1 MEQNTKNMETN
12 ETVKDTAKVRSMR
25 ISDAVIDQFKEIS
38 KTLNMNQDSA
48 LKELMDTYELAQQRL
63 VLSNKEDDIDRFHK
77 YLKSLSTMFMS
88 SLQENSDMKNL
99 IRQEFERELQLKDS
113 LLSEKQEE
121 LKKLSS
127 ELAELKKESEILE
140 KENTELHDKVE
151 AFQQTLDTKDLLIS
165 DKDKQIGNLNEV
177 ISDKK
182 EEIVKLN
189 SKLSR
194 LEDSMSEID
203 TLKANVS
210 ELEKAIQDKQKEMES
225 LELKHGRELLDLEHK
240 LQTEKF
246 KEIEEY
252 QSKYA
257 VALQHLQIPKSEE
270 MKDNTTVSDTE

>member
-1 MEQNTKNMETN
+1 MEQNTKNIEAN

-48 LKELMDTYELAQQRL
+48 LKELMDTYELVQQRL
-63 VLSNKEDDIDRFHK
+63 VLSSKEDDIDRFQK
-77 YLKSLSTMFMS
+77 YLKSLSTMFMN
-88 SLQENSDMKNL
+88 SLQENNDMKDL

-121 LKKLSS
+121 LKKLGS
-127 ELAELKKESEILE
+127 ELADIKKEQEILQ

-182 EEIVKLN
+182 EEIVKLT
-189 SKLSR
+189 SKLSK
-194 LEDSMSEID
+194 LEDSINEMDMMKS
-203 TLKANVS
+203 KVS
-210 ELEKAIQDKQKEMES
+210 ELEVIIQKKENEIAS
-225 LELKHGRELLDLEHK
+225 LELKRSVELLELEKK

-246 KEIEEY
+246 KEISEY

-257 VALQHLQIPKSEE
+257 VALQHLQISKEI
-270 MKDNTTVSDTE
+270 KDNTTDSDTE

>member
-1 MEQNTKNMETN
+1 MEQNTKNIEAN
-12 ETVKDTAKVRSMR
+12 ETVKDIAKVRSMR
-25 ISDAVIDQFKEIS
+25 ISDPVIDQFKEIS
-38 KTLNMNQDSA
+38 KSLNMNQDSA

-77 YLKSLSTMFMS
+77 YLKSLSVMFMS
-88 SLQENSDMKNL
+88 SLQENNDMKDL

-113 LLSEKQEE
+113 LLAEKQEE

-127 ELAELKKESEILE
+127 ELSDTKKESEILK

-210 ELEKAIQDKQKEMES
+210 ELEKAIQDKQKEIES

-257 VALQHLQIPKSEE
+257 VALKHLQIPKSEE
-270 MKDNTTVSDTE
+270 MKGNTTVSDTE

>member
-1 MEQNTKNMETN
+1 MEQNTKNIEAN
-12 ETVKDTAKVRSMR
+12 DTVKDTAKVRSMR
-25 ISDAVIDQFKEIS
+25 ISNEVIDQFKAIS
-38 KTLNMNQDSA
+38 KSLNMNQDSA
-48 LKELMDTYELAQQRL
+48 LKELMDTYELVQQRL
-63 VLSNKEDDIDRFHK
+63 VLSSKEDDIDRFQK

-127 ELAELKKESEILE
+127 ELADIKKESEILK

-165 DKDKQIGNLNEV
+165 DKDKQIDNLNEV

-189 SKLSR
+189 SKLSK

-210 ELEKAIQDKQKEMES
+210 KLEKAIQDKQKEIEL
-225 LELKHGRELLDLEHK
+225 LELKHGRELLDLEHR
-240 LQTEKF
+240 LQKEKF
-246 KEIEEY
+246 EEIAEY
-252 QSKYA
+252 QSQYA
-257 VALQHLQIPKSEE
+257 VALQNLQISKEI
-270 MKDNTTVSDTE
+270 KDDTTVSDAE

>member
-1 MEQNTKNMETN
+1 MEQNTKNIEAN

-48 LKELMDTYELAQQRL
+48 LKELMDTYELVQQRL
-63 VLSNKEDDIDRFHK
+63 VLSSKEDDIDRFQK
-77 YLKSLSTMFMS
+77 YLKSLSTMFMN
-88 SLQENSDMKNL
+88 SLQENNDMKDL

-121 LKKLSS
+121 LKKLGS
-127 ELAELKKESEILE
+127 ELADIKKEQEILQ

-189 SKLSR
+189 SKLSK

-203 TLKANVS
+203 TFKANVS
-210 ELEKAIQDKQKEMES
+210 ELEKVIQERQNAIQS
-225 LELKHGRELLDLEHK
+225 LELKHREELLELEK
-240 LQTEKF
+240 RLQTEKF

-257 VALQHLQIPKSEE
+257 VALQHLQISKEI
-270 MKDNTTVSDTE
+270 KDNTTVSDSE

>member
-63 VLSNKEDDIDRFHK
+63 VLSNKEDDIERFHK

>member
-1 MEQNTKNMETN
+1 MEQNTKNIEAN
-12 ETVKDTAKVRSMR
+12 DTVKDTAKVRSMR
-25 ISDAVIDQFKEIS
+25 ISNEVIDQFKAIS
-38 KTLNMNQDSA
+38 KSLNMNQDSA
-48 LKELMDTYELAQQRL
+48 LKELMDTYELVQQRL
-63 VLSNKEDDIDRFHK
+63 VLSSKEDDIDRFQK

-127 ELAELKKESEILE
+127 ELADVKKESEILK

-165 DKDKQIGNLNEV
+165 DKDKQIDNLNEV

-189 SKLSR
+189 SKLSK

-210 ELEKAIQDKQKEMES
+210 KLEKAIQDKQKEIEL
-225 LELKHGRELLDLEHK
+225 LELKHGRELLDLEHR
-240 LQTEKF
+240 LQKEKF
-246 KEIEEY
+246 EEIAEY
-252 QSKYA
+252 QSQYA
-257 VALQHLQIPKSEE
+257 VALQNLQISKEI
-270 MKDNTTVSDTE
+270 KDDTTVSDAE

>member
-1 MEQNTKNMETN
+1 MEQNTKNIEAN
-12 ETVKDTAKVRSMR
+12 ETVKDIAKVRSMR
-25 ISDAVIDQFKEIS
+25 ISDPVIDQFKEIS
-38 KTLNMNQDSA
+38 KSLNMNQDSA

-113 LLSEKQEE
+113 LLAEKQEE

-127 ELAELKKESEILE
+127 ELSDTKKESEILK

-210 ELEKAIQDKQKEMES
+210 ELEKAIQDKQKEIES

>member
-1 MEQNTKNMETN
+1 MEQNTKNIEAN
-12 ETVKDTAKVRSMR
+12 DTVKDTAKVRSMR
-25 ISDAVIDQFKEIS
+25 ISNEVIDQFKAIS
-38 KTLNMNQDSA
+38 KSLNMNQDSA
-48 LKELMDTYELAQQRL
+48 LKELMDTYELVQQRL
-63 VLSNKEDDIDRFHK
+63 VLSSKEDDIDRFQK

-121 LKKLSS
+121 LKKLGS
-127 ELAELKKESEILE
+127 ELADMKKESEILK

-151 AFQQTLDTKDLLIS
+151 AFQQNLDTKDLLIS

-210 ELEKAIQDKQKEMES
+210 KLEKAIQDKQKEIEL
-225 LELKHGRELLDLEHK
+225 LELKHGRELLDLEHR
-240 LQTEKF
+240 LQKEKF
-246 KEIEEY
+246 EEIAEY
-252 QSKYA
+252 QSQYA
-257 VALQHLQIPKSEE
+257 VALQNLQISKEI
-270 MKDNTTVSDTE
+270 KDNTTVSDAE

>member
-25 ISDAVIDQFKEIS
+25 ISDPVIDQFKEIS
-38 KTLNMNQDSA
+38 KSLNMNQDSA
-48 LKELMDTYELAQQRL
+48 LKELMDTYELVQQRL

-121 LKKLSS
+121 LKKLGS
-127 ELAELKKESEILE
+127 ELANMKKESEILK

>member
-1 MEQNTKNMETN
+1 MEQNTKNIEAN
-12 ETVKDTAKVRSMR
+12 DTVKDTAKVRSMR
-25 ISDAVIDQFKEIS
+25 ISNEVIDQFKAIS
-38 KTLNMNQDSA
+38 KSLNMNQDSA
-48 LKELMDTYELAQQRL
+48 LKELMDTYELVQQRL
-63 VLSNKEDDIDRFHK
+63 VLSSKEDDIDRFQK

-121 LKKLSS
+121 LKKLGS
-127 ELAELKKESEILE
+127 ELADMKKESEILK

-210 ELEKAIQDKQKEMES
+210 KLEKAIQDKQKEIEL
-225 LELKHGRELLDLEHK
+225 LELKHGRELLDLEHR
-240 LQTEKF
+240 LQKEKF
-246 KEIEEY
+246 EEIAEY
-252 QSKYA
+252 QSQYA
-257 VALQHLQIPKSEE
+257 VALQNLQISKEI
-270 MKDNTTVSDTE
+270 KDNTTVSDAE

>member
-25 ISDAVIDQFKEIS
+25 ISDPVIDQFKEIS
-38 KTLNMNQDSA
+38 KSLNMNQDSA
-48 LKELMDTYELAQQRL
+48 LKELMDTYELVQQRL

-121 LKKLSS
+121 LKKLGS
-127 ELAELKKESEILE
+127 ELADMKKESEILK

-203 TLKANVS
+203 ILKANVS
-210 ELEKAIQDKQKEMES
+210 ELEKAIQNKQKEIES

-246 KEIEEY
+246 KEILEY
-252 QSKYA
+252 QSQYA
-257 VALQHLQIPKSEE
+257 VALQHLQISKSEE
-270 MKDNTTVSDTE
+270 IKDNITVSDSE

>member
-25 ISDAVIDQFKEIS
+25 ISDPVIDQFKEIS
-38 KTLNMNQDSA
+38 KSLNMNQDSA
-48 LKELMDTYELAQQRL
+48 LKELMDTYELVQQRL

-121 LKKLSS
+121 LKKLGS
-127 ELAELKKESEILE
+127 ELADMKKESEILK

-210 ELEKAIQDKQKEMES
+210 ELEKAIQNKQKEMES

-246 KEIEEY
+246 KKISEY
-252 QSKYA
+252 QSQYA
-257 VALQHLQIPKSEE
+257 VALQHLQISKSEE